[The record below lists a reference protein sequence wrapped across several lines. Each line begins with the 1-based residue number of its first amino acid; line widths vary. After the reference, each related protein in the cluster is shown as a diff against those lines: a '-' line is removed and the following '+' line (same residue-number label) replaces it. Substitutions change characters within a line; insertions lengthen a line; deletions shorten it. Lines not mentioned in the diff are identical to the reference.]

1 MYDVAVIGAGPIG
14 SYTAYQLADRGFDVL
29 LLEEHKAVG
38 VNVVCT
44 GIIGKE
50 AFERFNIPLDSVL
63 TKIKTLVFVSPSGIR
78 LEYIHPTDL
87 AYIVDRK
94 RFDLGVFQLAK
105 YKGVEVKLGQR
116 VEEIREDRYPAHSVT
131 LKTDGDRYR
140 ARIAVIAT
148 GVNYSLQR
156 SVGMGVVKNF
166 LLGAQTIMPVSTS
179 DSTVEIH
186 TGQKIAPG
194 SFAWVVPVNNRK
206 VRVGVLTENNPKYWL
221 KQFIENRMRQKI
233 LDPDEI
239 REKPIAFGAIEKSV
253 NSRVLAVGEAA
264 GQIKTTT
271 GGGIFYGLLC
281 SEIAADVLIKALRGN
296 IDYLMQYEQKWRG
309 LLEEEIFMG
318 QQVREVAKRVD
329 DETLDRMFSR
339 IKKSRFLAKM
349 IVQRINFEYHGALL
363 SFGLRMFR
371 SMLNKE
377 KGKRKK
383 DKIAHGRHV

>member
-1 MYDVAVIGAGPIG
+1 MTMYDVAIIGAGPIG
-14 SYTAYQLADRGFDVL
+14 SYTAYQLADKGFDVL

-78 LEYIHPTDL
+78 LEYIHPNDL
-87 AYIVDRK
+87 AYIVDRR
-94 RFDLGVFQLAK
+94 RFDLGIFQLAK
-105 YKGVEVKLGQR
+105 YKGVEVKLGER
-116 VEEIREDRYPAHSVT
+116 VQEIRKDGYPAQSVI
-131 LKTDGDRYR
+131 LETDRNRYK
-140 ARIAVIAT
+140 ARTAVIAT
-148 GVNYSLQR
+148 GVNHSLQH
-156 SVGMGVVKNF
+156 SVGMGIVKDF

-194 SFAWVVPVNNRK
+194 SFAWVVPIGNRK
-206 VRVGVLTENNPKYWL
+206 ARVGVLTENNPKYWL
-221 KQFIENRMRQKI
+221 KQFIENRLGHKI
-233 LDPDEI
+233 SDTGRI
-239 REKPIAFGAIEKSV
+239 GEKPIAFGAIEKSV

-318 QQVREVAKRVD
+318 QQAREIAKRVD
-329 DETLDRMFSR
+329 DETLDRMFSK
-339 IKKSRFLAKM
+339 IKKSGFLAKM
-349 IVQRINFEYHGALL
+349 IIQRINFEYHGALL

-371 SMLNKE
+371 PLLD
-377 KGKRKK
+377 RR
-383 DKIAHGRHV
+383 A